1 MNKQSVLIFKLPELF
16 NILNELKSHL
26 NFAIHLFVEKD
37 KLLEFKKTN
46 TGSYLILT
54 DSENE
59 IKERVKT
66 LGKKITED
74 YEGKRPIFIGI
85 LNGCYVFMADLLREV
100 KLDVEVDFVKIRS
113 YEGDSST
120 GTIKFRKDISA
131 DIDGRDIIIVE
142 DIIDSGFTINFL
154 VNRLRNSG
162 PKSVAV
168 ASILFKKEVA
178 KLDFEVDYIG
188 FEIPPEFV
196 VGYGLDYDEKY
207 RHLKDVMVLEPKDL
221 D

>member
-1 MNKQSVLIFKLPELF
+1 M
-16 NILNELKSHL
+16 
-26 NFAIHLFVEKD
+26 
-37 KLLEFKKTN
+37 KLL
-46 TGSYLILT
+46 L
-54 DSENE
+54 SENE

-100 KLDVEVDFVKIRS
+100 ELDVEVDFVKIRS

-162 PKSVAV
+162 PKTVAV

-207 RHLKDVMVLEPKDL
+207 RHLKDVMVLESKDL

>member
-1 MNKQSVLIFKLPELF
+1 M
-16 NILNELKSHL
+16 
-26 NFAIHLFVEKD
+26 
-37 KLLEFKKTN
+37 KLL
-46 TGSYLILT
+46 I
-54 DSENE
+54 SESE
-59 IKERVKT
+59 IKKRVKA
-66 LGKKITED
+66 LANKINEDYKGKK
-74 YEGKRPIFIGI
+74 PIFVGI
-85 LNGCYVFMADLLREV
+85 LNGCYVFMADLLRE
-100 KLDVEVDFVKIRS
+100 LDLDIEVDFVKIRS

-168 ASILFKKEVA
+168 ATILFKKEIA
-178 KLDFEVDYIG
+178 KLDFNVDYVG

-207 RHLKDVMVLEPKDL
+207 RQLKDVMVMEPEDIN
-221 D
+221 

>member
-1 MNKQSVLIFKLPELF
+1 MSKEDIKKRVKELAGK
-16 NILNELKSHL
+16 ISEDY
-26 NFAIHLFVEKD
+26 KD
-37 KLLEFKKTN
+37 K
-46 TGSYLILT
+46 S
-54 DSENE
+54 
-59 IKERVKT
+59 
-66 LGKKITED
+66 
-74 YEGKRPIFIGI
+74 PIFVGI

-100 KLDVEVDFVKIRS
+100 NIDTEVDFVKIRS
-113 YEGDSST
+113 YEADSST

-131 DIDGRDIIIVE
+131 DINNRHIIIVE

-154 VNRLRNSG
+154 VNRLKNSG

-178 KLDFEVDYIG
+178 KIDFEVDYVG

-207 RHLKDVMVLEPKDL
+207 RDLKDVMVLESEDL
-221 D
+221 K

>member
-1 MNKQSVLIFKLPELF
+1 M
-16 NILNELKSHL
+16 
-26 NFAIHLFVEKD
+26 
-37 KLLEFKKTN
+37 KLL
-46 TGSYLILT
+46 I
-54 DSENE
+54 SENE
-59 IKERVKT
+59 IKDRVKK
-66 LGKKITED
+66 LGKKITKD
-74 YEGKRPIFIGI
+74 YEGKKPIFIGI

-154 VNRLRNSG
+154 VKRLRNSG

-178 KLDFEVDYIG
+178 KLDFEVDYVG

-207 RHLKDVMVLEPKDL
+207 RHLKDVMVMEPKDI

>member
-1 MNKQSVLIFKLPELF
+1 MK
-16 NILNELKSHL
+16 ILL
-26 NFAIHLFVEKD
+26 
-37 KLLEFKKTN
+37 
-46 TGSYLILT
+46 
-54 DSENE
+54 SENE

-66 LGKKITED
+66 LGKKITKD

-100 KLDVEVDFVKIRS
+100 ELDVEVDFVKIRS
-113 YEGDSST
+113 YEGDSSS

-162 PKSVAV
+162 PKTVAV

-207 RHLKDVMVLEPKDL
+207 RHLKDVMVLESKDL

>member
-1 MNKQSVLIFKLPELF
+1 M
-16 NILNELKSHL
+16 
-26 NFAIHLFVEKD
+26 
-37 KLLEFKKTN
+37 KLL
-46 TGSYLILT
+46 I
-54 DSENE
+54 SESE
-59 IKERVKT
+59 IKKRVKT
-66 LGKKITED
+66 LANKINEDYKGKK
-74 YEGKRPIFIGI
+74 PIFVGI
-85 LNGCYVFMADLLREV
+85 LNGCYVFMADLLREID
-100 KLDVEVDFVKIRS
+100 LDIEVDFVKIRS

-168 ASILFKKEVA
+168 ATILFKKEIA
-178 KLDFEVDYIG
+178 KLDFNVDYVG

-207 RHLKDVMVLEPKDL
+207 RQLKDVMVMEPEDIN
-221 D
+221 

>member
-1 MNKQSVLIFKLPELF
+1 M
-16 NILNELKSHL
+16 
-26 NFAIHLFVEKD
+26 
-37 KLLEFKKTN
+37 KLL
-46 TGSYLILT
+46 I
-54 DSENE
+54 SESE
-59 IKERVKT
+59 IKKRVKA
-66 LGKKITED
+66 LANKINEDYKGKK
-74 YEGKRPIFIGI
+74 PIFVGI
-85 LNGCYVFMADLLREV
+85 LNGCYVFMADLLREID
-100 KLDVEVDFVKIRS
+100 LDIEVDFVKIRS

-154 VNRLRNSG
+154 VNRLKNSG

-168 ASILFKKEVA
+168 ATILFKKEVA
-178 KLDFEVDYIG
+178 KLDFNVDYVG

-207 RHLKDVMVLEPKDL
+207 RQLKDVMVMEPEDIN
-221 D
+221 

>member
-1 MNKQSVLIFKLPELF
+1 MKLLISKEDIKKRVKELAEQ
-16 NILNELKSHL
+16 ISEDY
-26 NFAIHLFVEKD
+26 KD
-37 KLLEFKKTN
+37 K
-46 TGSYLILT
+46 S
-54 DSENE
+54 
-59 IKERVKT
+59 
-66 LGKKITED
+66 
-74 YEGKRPIFIGI
+74 PIFVGI

-100 KLDVEVDFVKIRS
+100 KIDTEVDFVKIRS
-113 YEGDSST
+113 YEADSST

-131 DIDGRDIIIVE
+131 DINNRHIIIVE

-154 VNRLRNSG
+154 VNRLKNSG

-178 KLDFEVDYIG
+178 KIDFEVDYVG

-207 RHLKDVMVLEPKDL
+207 RNLKDVMVLEPEDL
-221 D
+221 E

>member
-1 MNKQSVLIFKLPELF
+1 M
-16 NILNELKSHL
+16 
-26 NFAIHLFVEKD
+26 
-37 KLLEFKKTN
+37 KLL
-46 TGSYLILT
+46 I
-54 DSENE
+54 SETE
-59 IKERVKT
+59 IKDRVKL
-66 LGKKITED
+66 LGKQITED
-74 YEGKRPIFIGI
+74 YKGKSPIFVGI

-100 KLDVEVDFVKIRS
+100 DLDVEIDFVKIRS

-168 ASILFKKEVA
+168 ATALFKKEVA
-178 KLDFEVDYIG
+178 KLEFEVDYVG

-196 VGYGLDYDEKY
+196 VGYGLDYDEIGRNLPHIYK
-207 RHLKDVMVLEPKDL
+207 LKK
-221 D
+221 

>member
-1 MNKQSVLIFKLPELF
+1 M
-16 NILNELKSHL
+16 
-26 NFAIHLFVEKD
+26 
-37 KLLEFKKTN
+37 KLLV
-46 TGSYLILT
+46 
-54 DSENE
+54 SENE
-59 IKERVKT
+59 IKERVKA

-74 YEGKRPIFIGI
+74 YKGESPIFIGI
-85 LNGCYVFMADLLREV
+85 LNGCYVFMADLLREFNI
-100 KLDVEVDFVKIRS
+100 DVEVDFVKIRS

-131 DIDGRDIIIVE
+131 DIDDRHVIIVE

-154 VNRLRNSG
+154 VKRLRNSG

-168 ASILFKKEVA
+168 ASVLFKKEVA
-178 KLDFEVDYIG
+178 KLDFEVDYVG

-196 VGYGLDYDEKY
+196 VGYGLDYNEKY
-207 RHLKDVMVLEPKDL
+207 RHLKDVMVMEPEDI